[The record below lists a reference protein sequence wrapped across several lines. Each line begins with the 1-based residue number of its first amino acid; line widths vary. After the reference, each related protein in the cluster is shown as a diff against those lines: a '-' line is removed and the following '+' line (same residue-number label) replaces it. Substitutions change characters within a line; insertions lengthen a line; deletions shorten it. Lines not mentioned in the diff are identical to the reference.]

1 MMLTIEEFNELEMV
15 SRPASAQP
23 RHQRSFSPVHV
34 NRARTPSPLRGDL
47 HPEPLHV
54 QNISDQKPT
63 QSPQRPHPAN
73 LRDVVIDPYYE
84 EGYLRFGDVDQTRL
98 DRETKTDFLS
108 MSFYTAFL
116 HSLICIGLTPD
127 VITTLKT
134 NYLTR
139 VYGYDQKKKRFNI
152 LYLLSSMTVMIGSI
166 VTSLTL
172 TIQGIPNDN
181 QTDWS
186 NIIWWLSLVIS
197 VTVSIFTSINRI
209 FALDR
214 NFFINKNTYDA
225 LVAEGNDFLAL
236 SNKYRNYW
244 KEPRPHYTAVPFFLE
259 NINNIIKQSNQVQ
272 QTGRPAGDGTTL
284 PTAVQSPSFRNSRRQ
299 Q

>member
-1 MMLTIEEFNELEMV
+1 
-15 SRPASAQP
+15 
-23 RHQRSFSPVHV
+23 
-34 NRARTPSPLRGDL
+34 
-47 HPEPLHV
+47 
-54 QNISDQKPT
+54 
-63 QSPQRPHPAN
+63 
-73 LRDVVIDPYYE
+73 
-84 EGYLRFGDVDQTRL
+84 
-98 DRETKTDFLS
+98 
-108 MSFYTAFL
+108 
-116 HSLICIGLTPD
+116 
-127 VITTLKT
+127 
-134 NYLTR
+134 
-139 VYGYDQKKKRFNI
+139 
-152 LYLLSSMTVMIGSI
+152 MTVMIGSI
-166 VTSLTL
+166 LTSLTL
-172 TIQGIPNDN
+172 TLQGIPNDN

-186 NIIWWLSLVIS
+186 NVIWWISLVVSI
-197 VTVSIFTSINRI
+197 TVSIFTSINRI

-284 PTAVQSPSFRNSRRQ
+284 PTAAQTVQGGPSFRSSRRQ